1 MLPLPLAPIPIFV
14 LLLVQAKVAPTGDDV
29 KFSADTADP
38 LHTVCEPADG
48 LTVGNGFIVM
58 LNVPGVPTQPAKVGV
73 TEIVP
78 TCWLATTGAV

>member
-1 MLPLPLAPIPIFV
+1 MLPLPLAPIPILV
-14 LLLVQAKVAPTGDDV
+14 LLFVHANVPPAGIDV

-48 LTVGNGFIVM
+48 LTVGSGFIVI

-78 TCWLATTGAV
+78 TC